1 MRIFHSIKQR
11 VDDYCFFQILSELGK
26 KVYDMNEDILYTPE
40 EIAKK
45 LKITKNTVYEMIK
58 RGDLDAHRLGKH
70 LRISDAQFEIYLLKS
85 KGSENNYQATLSIE
99 NGDTIAT
106 IGPVGIHVSTDLDG
120 DVKIYIRPED
130 IILSTETFM
139 SSARNNYKG
148 IVTNIIEDGSSA
160 KVVLD
165 IGIDITALITTKS
178 LNEMDIN
185 KGTVLYVVFKSM
197 TVKVYK

>member
-1 MRIFHSIKQR
+1 MT
-11 VDDYCFFQILSELGK
+11 
-26 KVYDMNEDILYTPE
+26 EDILYTPD

-85 KGSENNYQATLSIE
+85 KGSENNYQATLSFE
-99 NGDTIAT
+99 NDETVAM
-106 IGPVGIHVSTDLDG
+106 IGLVGIHVNTDLNG

-130 IILSTETFM
+130 IILSSETFI
-139 SSARNNYKG
+139 SSARNNYQG
-148 IVTNIIEDGSSA
+148 IVTSIIEDGTSA
-160 KVVLD
+160 KVVVD
-165 IGIDITALITTKS
+165 IGIPITALITRKS
-178 LNEMDIN
+178 LEEMTI
-185 KGTVLYVVFKSM
+185 KRGTVLYVVFKAM

>member
-1 MRIFHSIKQR
+1 
-11 VDDYCFFQILSELGK
+11 
-26 KVYDMNEDILYTPE
+26 MNEDILYTPV
-40 EIAKK
+40 EIANK

-85 KGSENNYQATLSIE
+85 KGSENNYQATITSE
-99 NGDTIAT
+99 NGETIAK
-106 IGPVGIHVSTDLDG
+106 VGSVDIHVNTDLDG
-120 DVKIYIRPED
+120 DVNIYIRPED
-130 IILSTETFM
+130 IILSAEMFI

-148 IVTNIIEDGSSA
+148 IVTQIIEDESSA

-165 IGIDITALITTKS
+165 IGILITALITKKS
-178 LNEMDIN
+178 LEEMKIE
-185 KGTVLYVVFKSM
+185 KGTLLYVVFKAM

>member
-1 MRIFHSIKQR
+1 
-11 VDDYCFFQILSELGK
+11 
-26 KVYDMNEDILYTPE
+26 MNEDILYTPV
-40 EIAKK
+40 EIANK

-85 KGSENNYQATLSIE
+85 KGSENNYQATIFSE
-99 NGDTIAT
+99 NGETLAK
-106 IGPVGIHVSTDLDG
+106 VGSVDIHVNTDLDG
-120 DVKIYIRPED
+120 EVNIYIRPED
-130 IILSTETFM
+130 IILSTETFI

-148 IVTNIIEDGSSA
+148 IVTQIIEDESSA

-165 IGIDITALITTKS
+165 IGILITALITKKS
-178 LNEMDIN
+178 LEEMNIE
-185 KGTVLYVVFKSM
+185 KGTLLYVVFKAM